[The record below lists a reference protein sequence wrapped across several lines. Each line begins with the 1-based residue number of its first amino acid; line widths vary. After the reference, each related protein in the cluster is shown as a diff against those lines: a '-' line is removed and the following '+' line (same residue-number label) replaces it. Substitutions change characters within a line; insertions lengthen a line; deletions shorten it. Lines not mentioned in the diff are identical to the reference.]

1 MLEYRHMMP
10 LERPI
15 WSRFLEA
22 TDLEILAVEYDVHV
36 GRGAEIDPAW
46 SEATKRQVLATS
58 RKRIDA
64 VLHTPEAIIICEVK
78 PRAGMGALGQLLA
91 YRQLYIKEHPTGREV
106 KMAVVCER
114 VEPDVPEVMA
124 QHGITIYR
132 V

>member
-1 MLEYRHMMP
+1 MLEYTHMMP

-15 WSRFLEA
+15 WSRFLAA

-46 SEATKRQVLATS
+46 SEATVRQVLATS

-64 VLHTPEAIIICEVK
+64 VVHTPTAIVICEVK

-91 YRQLYIKEHPTGREV
+91 YRQLYIMEHPTNRPVE
-106 KMAVVCER
+106 MAVVCER
-114 VEPDVPEVMA
+114 IEPDVPEIMA